1 MSAAT
6 PVAFTAADHYP
17 LAGILYP
24 AGSSAAPAACVVIN
38 AGAGIPAN
46 YYSRFAAWLANGGV
60 PVLTYD
66 YRGIGSSRP
75 ASLRGFQASVEDWGS
90 KDCAAAIS
98 TLAVAY
104 PGVPIVLLGHSVGC
118 FATGFLHDPATVAA
132 MVFVAPHTGYYR
144 DYASRQR
151 PWMWLVWHA
160 MMPLLTR
167 AVGYFPGRRLGLPE
181 DLPQGVALE
190 WAARRQPD
198 FRWNLL
204 LPDGTPDV
212 ARHAALQQRFAAF
225 RGSALSIRVS
235 DDAFSTA
242 AGEARIEG
250 LFSGVR
256 FDHAVFDR
264 TACGGRAIG
273 HFGFFRSGARDALW
287 PRVRDW
293 IAGRTWMERPR

>member
-6 PVAFTAADHYP
+6 TVEFAAADHYP
-17 LAGILYP
+17 LAGTLYP
-24 AGSSAAPAACVVIN
+24 GATSAPPAACVVIN
-38 AGAGIPAN
+38 AGAGIPAT
-46 YYSRFAAWLANGGV
+46 YYSRFAAWLAAGGV

-98 TLAVAY
+98 TLAGTY
-104 PGVPIVLLGHSVGC
+104 PGVPVVLLGHSVGC
-118 FATGFLHDPATVAA
+118 FATGFLHDPAPVAA
-132 MVFVAPHTGYYR
+132 MVFVAPHTGYYG

-151 PWMWLVWHA
+151 PGMWLAWHA
-160 MMPLLTR
+160 MMPLVTR
-167 AVGYFPGRRLGLPE
+167 AVGYFPGRRFGLPE
-181 DLPQGVALE
+181 DLPRGVALE
-190 WAARRQPD
+190 WAARRRPD

-204 LPDGTPDV
+204 LPDGTPDA

-225 RGSALSIRVS
+225 RGSALSIRMA

-250 LFSGVR
+250 LFSGVH
-256 FDHAVFDR
+256 FEHAVFDPA
-264 TACGGRAIG
+264 ACGTPAIG
-273 HFGFFRSGARDALW
+273 HFGFFRSRARDALW

-293 IAGRTWMERPR
+293 IAGRSWMERPH